1 MFPGN
6 KLKSDSEPQQALQ
19 LAELVRTK
27 PKKEKFE
34 FYILS
39 FLIQMEY
46 TTFLEFQCKKK
57 KKSLSSIFIHQ
68 RKKTKEKETITA
80 F

>member
-46 TTFLEFQCKKK
+46 TTFLEFQ
-57 KKSLSSIFIHQ
+57 
-68 RKKTKEKETITA
+68 
-80 F
+80 

>member
-57 KKSLSSIFIHQ
+57 KK
-68 RKKTKEKETITA
+68 A
-80 F
+80 